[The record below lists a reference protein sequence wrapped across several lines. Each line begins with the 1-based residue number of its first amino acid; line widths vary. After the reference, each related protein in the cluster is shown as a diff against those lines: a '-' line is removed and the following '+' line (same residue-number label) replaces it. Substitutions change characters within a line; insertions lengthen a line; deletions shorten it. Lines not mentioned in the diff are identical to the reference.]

1 MKGFRMTFENR
12 VYVNTLFNNEE
23 IRQSMTSSSD
33 IVRKH
38 ADDVIRLKEQGV
50 IDALISLG
58 WTPPK
63 GVYGSNEHTNKKD

>member
-1 MKGFRMTFENR
+1 MTFENR
-12 VYVNTLFNNEE
+12 VYVNTSFNCDE
-23 IRQSMTSSSD
+23 IRQSTTSDSD
-33 IVRKH
+33 LITKH
-38 ADDVIRLKEQGV
+38 IDDVIKLKEQGV

>member
-1 MKGFRMTFENR
+1 MTFENR

-23 IRQSMTSSSD
+23 IRQSMTSTSD
-33 IVRKH
+33 IVRKY

-58 WTPPK
+58 WTPSK
-63 GVYGSNEHTNKKD
+63 GVYGSNEHTNKED